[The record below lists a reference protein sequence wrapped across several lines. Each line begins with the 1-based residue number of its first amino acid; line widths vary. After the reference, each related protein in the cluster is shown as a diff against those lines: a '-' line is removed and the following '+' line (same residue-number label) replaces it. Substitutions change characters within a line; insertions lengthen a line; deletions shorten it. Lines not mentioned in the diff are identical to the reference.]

1 MILLFIFLFILNIPL
16 WFVVL
21 QLTLSIY
28 KIKYESKSVN
38 VDTKISDEYS
48 IGIIIPAHN
57 EELVIDKL
65 LNSLFFQINKK
76 TTVVVVADNCT
87 DSTKYVAEQFGAI
100 VLERMDEVK
109 KGKGYALDFAMQY
122 FKNSPKDVIIML
134 DADCVVERNCISKLV
149 QTAIEMK
156 SPVQACYLMKSL
168 SSSTSI
174 PEFTWKIKNF
184 FRPLGMKVM
193 KGPCQ
198 LMGSGMAFPWDI
210 IKDADLA
217 NANLVE
223 DMKLGVDFTLKNNS
237 PLFCPDAKVISFFP
251 TNDSVIKSQR
261 TRWEH
266 GHLSTIFQFLPKLLS
281 SYIKTLNIKTLL
293 FTLDLSVPPLILLLF
308 INILTFL
315 IYGIIYFIL
324 FNEYSLFFMWV
335 NFFSLSL
342 FLLSVFVLYK
352 IDGSSKSN
360 ITSIIK
366 FFLCKIPLYI
376 SFVFHKQIDWVKSKR
391 DSK

>member
-1 MILLFIFLFILNIPL
+1 MVLLFIFLFILNIPL

-21 QLTLSIY
+21 QLILSIY
-28 KIKYESKSVN
+28 EIKYRSKSIDIDN
-38 VDTKISDEYS
+38 EISDEYS
-48 IGIIIPAHN
+48 IGVIIPAHN

-65 LNSLFFQINKK
+65 LNSLFSQINKK
-76 TTVVVVADNCT
+76 TIVVVVADNCT
-87 DSTKYVAEQFGAI
+87 DSTRYVAERLGAI
-100 VLERMDEVK
+100 VLERMDESK

-122 FKNSPKDVIIML
+122 FKKSPTDVIIML
-134 DADCVVERNCISKLV
+134 DADCIVEINCINKLV
-149 QTAIEMK
+149 QTAIKMN

-168 SSSTSI
+168 SSSTLIS
-174 PEFTWKIKNF
+174 EFTWKIKNF

-223 DMKLGVDFTLKNNS
+223 DMKLGVDFALKNNP

-281 SYIKTLNIKTLL
+281 SYIKTLNTKTLL

-315 IYGIIYFIL
+315 IYGIVYFIFL
-324 FNEYSLFFMWV
+324 NEYSLFLMLINLFT
-335 NFFSLSL
+335 LSI
-342 FLLSVFVLYK
+342 FLSSVFVLYK
-352 IDGSSKSN
+352 INNSAKSDM
-360 ITSIIK
+360 ISILT

-376 SFVFHKQIDWVKSKR
+376 SFLFHKQIDWVKSKR